1 LQRRRA
7 FKQAGGLHS
16 SIAVHALEKAR
27 QHE

>member
-16 SIAVHALEKAR
+16 SIALHAIEKAR
-27 QHE
+27 QHK